1 MRPTRTPRRGLRSAL
16 ALVAALAVAATGMTF
31 GTVLS
36 EATTTEP
43 ASAAVAS
50 QFDPGNIISD
60 AAFYNGSAMNAA
72 AVQSFLNSVAPS
84 CTQQSG
90 GPVCLKNFSQKVST
104 INAVSGRC
112 SAIAGGTKSA
122 ATIIAQVGAAC
133 GISQKA
139 LLVLLEK
146 EQGIVSTSRPTNWM
160 YQHATGFACPD
171 TAPCDPAYRGFAQQV
186 YAAGLQFKRYQA
198 TPTSWAYQAGRNNS
212 ILLNPNAAC
221 GRKTVYIKNQAT
233 AGLYIYTPYTPNSA
247 AMSNLYGSG
256 DSCSAYGNRNFW
268 RMYTDW
274 FGSSNGGGNPY
285 GNVDAVTASSTSS
298 ITVTGWAV
306 DPDTTKAL
314 RVAFYV
320 DGAGAKTVTADVKR
334 SDLANTLGSGNTAHG
349 FSTELTGLS
358 VGAHSV
364 CTYAINQGAGANTL
378 LGCYTR
384 TITSA
389 PPKGVIDSVT
399 GGAGTISAS
408 GWALD
413 PDSTKP
419 ATYKLLVDGTNRGG
433 GTTSTTRKDVAA
445 VYPGVGTTL
454 GWSKKLTGIA
464 AGKQTVV
471 LYVMDKPGTGY
482 VKVAS
487 KTVTVTP
494 PTTGKTGKTGTVRGT
509 YESVTGGVGTATVT
523 GWAIDP
529 DVWDPVQYLLH
540 VDGARGGTG
549 TANAKRTDVQAK
561 HPDWGSDV
569 GLSVKLT
576 GLSAGKHTVRVYFQ
590 DLPSGKW
597 VSAGTKTVTV
607 TSAAAAA
614 PSSGTTG
621 KTGKTGTVQGTYES
635 VTGGAGTATVTGW
648 AIDPDVWDPV
658 QYLLHVDGARG
669 GTGTA
674 NAKRTDVQAKYPG
687 WGSDVGLSV
696 KLTGLSAGKHTV
708 RVYFQDLP
716 SGKWVSAGTKTV
728 TVTSAAA
735 APPTSGTTGKTGKT
749 GSVTGAYESVTGGVH
764 SATVTGWAI
773 DPDVWDPVKVKMHLD
788 GVAIDPGVANA
799 KRTDVQAKYP
809 GWGSDVGLSRT
820 LTGLTAGTHTLR
832 VYYQDLPSG
841 TYKSFGTK
849 TFTVIDPP
857 STGKTG
863 GTGPVTGAFESV
875 TGGTGTI
882 TVQGWAVD
890 PDVWDPVKYKMH
902 LDGVAV
908 APGTANAT
916 RTDVQR
922 SYPDWGSD
930 VGLSRKFTGLAKGTH
945 TVRVYF
951 QDLPSG
957 TYKSFGTKT
966 VTVR

>member
-1 MRPTRTPRRGLRSAL
+1 MRSTRTPRRGLRSAL

-72 AVQSFLNSVAPS
+72 AVQSFLNSVAPN

-334 SDLANTLGSGNTAHG
+334 SDLADTLGSGNTAHG
-349 FSTELTGLS
+349 FSAELTGLS

-389 PPKGVIDSVT
+389 PPKGTLDSAT
-399 GGAGTISAS
+399 GGLGTISVS
-408 GWALD
+408 GWVLD
-413 PDSTKP
+413 PDSSKP
-419 ATYKLLVDGTNRGG
+419 APWKVLVDGVSKAS
-433 GTTSTTRKDVAA
+433 GTADRTRTDVAK
-445 VYPGVGTTL
+445 VYKGVGSTL
-454 GWSKKLTGIA
+454 GFAKTIGGITPGSRA
-464 AGKQTVV
+464 VT
-471 LYVMDKPGTGY
+471 LYTMDKPGTGY

-487 KTVTVTP
+487 KSVVVSAPSTGP
-494 PTTGKTGKTGTVRGT
+494 TGKTGSVRGS
-509 YESVTGGVGTATVT
+509 YESLTGGAGTATVL

-529 DVWDPVQYLLH
+529 DRWDPVKYKVH
-540 VDGARGGTG
+540 VDGKSTDSG
-549 TANAKRTDVQAK
+549 TANATRTDVEAK
-561 HPDWGSDV
+561 HPTWGSDV
-569 GLSVKLT
+569 GLALRLT
-576 GLSAGKHTVRVYFQ
+576 GLSAGTHTVRVYFQ
-590 DLPSGKW
+590 DLPSGTYK
-597 VSAGTKTVTV
+597 SFGTKTVKV
-607 TSAAAAA
+607 TSATAAP

-621 KTGKTGTVQGTYES
+621 PTGK
-635 VTGGAGTATVTGW
+635 
-648 AIDPDVWDPV
+648 
-658 QYLLHVDGARG
+658 
-669 GTGTA
+669 
-674 NAKRTDVQAKYPG
+674 K
-687 WGSDVGLSV
+687 
-696 KLTGLSAGKHTV
+696 
-708 RVYFQDLP
+708 
-716 SGKWVSAGTKTV
+716 
-728 TVTSAAA
+728 
-735 APPTSGTTGKTGKT
+735 
-749 GSVTGAYESVTGGVH
+749 GSVTGAYESVTGGVY
-764 SATVTGWAI
+764 SATVKGWAI

-799 KRTDVQAKYP
+799 KRTDVEAVHP

-916 RTDVQR
+916 RTDVER
-922 SYPDWGSD
+922 SYPNWGSD
-930 VGLSRKFTGLAKGTH
+930 VGLSRKLTGLAKGTH